1 MVTLTPAD
9 KIKAKLMLIEAKA
22 AKNIEIQD
30 RLKKELKEAEE
41 QELMDEQPELTAK
54 QMRDQLAAEYQK

>member
-9 KIKAKLMLIEAKA
+9 KIKAKLMLIEAKT
-22 AKNIEIQD
+22 AKNIEILD

-54 QMRDQLAAEYQK
+54 QMRD